1 MVDNNDTDGKI
12 PNKFYNKCREE
23 AGIVNFAAVERAR
36 RIRRIDRY
44 EHIVKCYDGDMDSI
58 ARRQR

>member
-1 MVDNNDTDGKI
+1 M
-12 PNKFYNKCREE
+12 
-23 AGIVNFAAVERAR
+23 NFAAVERAR

-44 EHIVKCYDGDMDSI
+44 EHIVKCYDGDIDSI